1 VNDGA
6 LPDAIERDS
15 ARLIQQ
21 WTQAVRADPRIQ
33 SDESLTTPELID
45 HVPAI
50 VAEICALMRSGE
62 TPGVTNTREA
72 RANVYTRVRQ
82 GYTGRDLVRE
92 LSFLRITLINFVF
105 DTVSQQRPGVT
116 TSDWQDAIL
125 LLNLYLDEEMRYAI
139 TIFGGRETA
148 ARASQ
153 PAEGQGL
160 PTTT

>member
-1 VNDGA
+1 MNDA
-6 LPDAIERDS
+6 AIPDSIERDS

-33 SDESLTTPELID
+33 SDDTLTTPELID

-50 VAEICALMRSGE
+50 VAEICALMRRGE

-92 LSFLRITLINFVF
+92 LSFLRVTLINFVF
-105 DTVSQQRPGVT
+105 DAVSHRTPGIP

-139 TIFGGRETA
+139 TVYSAQSATA
-148 ARASQ
+148 STVSTGTAV
-153 PAEGQGL
+153 
-160 PTTT
+160 PT